1 MGADQEGARVITT
14 QSKAEENHYKLH
26 HRWAIDCTVYSAR
39 LNLHSFSSHRS
50 CDCCG
55 FSPWLFVCL
64 CTCVCAQVCLE
75 SLMHLGVILKVNQT
89 GQPRRQWTGRG
100 HSVPSQ
106 IYAHYIRMCVYLYPE
121 LVFSLFLFW
130 SYLLPCFYPSCCFH
144 CVSNFVHVVIYP
156 FSPPRLP
163 PAFTLFIPSNNLL
176 GQPDWA
182 VELVSLCVCA
192 HHDQSKLFRR
202 SLSTLIKNQT
212 LVSWIR
218 PKI

>member
-75 SLMHLGVILKVNQT
+75 SLMHLGVIFKVNQT

-100 HSVPSQ
+100 RTQ
-106 IYAHYIRMCVYLYPE
+106 C
-121 LVFSLFLFW
+121 SLPDICTLHQNVCLSLPIACFLFVPFLEL
-130 SYLLPCFYPSCCFH
+130 SLAMLLP
-144 CVSNFVHVVIYP
+144 
-156 FSPPRLP
+156 LL
-163 PAFTLFIPSNNLL
+163 LFP
-176 GQPDWA
+176 
-182 VELVSLCVCA
+182 LC
-192 HHDQSKLFRR
+192 L
-202 SLSTLIKNQT
+202 
-212 LVSWIR
+212 
-218 PKI
+218 